1 MTKSKIYLAV
11 FMGLLILI
19 LLSACTKDNSFLLNQ
34 NESQITQE
42 VDNLEKVKCMPDSTF
57 WAISEGL
64 YGYLVQ
70 LRDTSKVSLQKKMIS
85 YSEARESYPTYCS
98 LCVIMS
104 LQKEHLR
111 IDSINVQLFFDMLI
125 NHKATILSENFSEC
139 YLNTLQEKLG
149 QYEYSNSNSN
159 SNSRWF
165 LSALAATF
173 GAGPCIT
180 GPLAILDGCVAIAAG
195 ILTAPTGIGAFSC
208 WGSAAVNIAYGF
220 STIPRC

>member
-1 MTKSKIYLAV
+1 MTNSKILLAV

-42 VDNLEKVKCMPDSTF
+42 VDNIEELKCMPDSTF

-70 LRDTSKVSLQKKMIS
+70 LRDTSKVSLQQKMIS
-85 YSEARESYPTYCS
+85 YSEARELYPTYCS

-104 LQKEHLR
+104 LQEEHLR
-111 IDSINVQLFFDMLI
+111 IDSINVQLFFNMLI
-125 NHKATILSENFSEC
+125 NHKATILSDNFSEC

-149 QYEYSNSNSN
+149 QFEYSNSN

-165 LSALAATF
+165 LAALAATF

-180 GPLAILDGCVAIAAG
+180 GPLAILDGCVGIASG
-195 ILTAPTGIGAFSC
+195 ILTAPTGAGAIAC
-208 WGSAAVNIAYGF
+208 WGGAAANIAYGF